1 MVDCVWVRGER
12 QWLGN
17 GADAEKVNQATHPPR
32 EVRMR
37 CNEGRGKREDGRERR
52 GKTRT
57 AELVGDKLVGR
68 LDAPHVLHVAVQG
81 EQILLICWENKEEE
95 GLEKYLN

>member
-1 MVDCVWVRGER
+1 MVDCVWMRGER

-37 CNEGRGKREDGRERR
+37 RNGNRGRREERKRR

-57 AELVGDKLVGR
+57 TELVGDKLVGR
-68 LDAPHVLHVAVQG
+68 LDPPHVLHVAVQG
-81 EQILLICWENKEEE
+81 EQILLICWEN
-95 GLEKYLN
+95 